1 MATAAYA
8 GDFHA
13 PGDRP
18 PQDAPSRDARWKTRA
33 LVAAAIVA
41 GVIAAGAI
49 WSAAPVETLGAA
61 APGGGAGATLR
72 LTASY
77 TVLSPF
83 CELYD
88 ALTLLTI
95 GQHGALLAW
104 LLAVHVGWRTIARV
118 RGGRRPIRDEGL
130 ALGLTI
136 VGVTALYVIGAL
148 APRPMAALLLADP
161 DELALDV
168 HSHTDASHDG
178 RTGFDA
184 EADRRW
190 HAEAGFAAAYITDHR
205 RYSGAAA
212 GGAANPRVA
221 GDGTMLLPGIESAA
235 GSSRVL
241 LLGARQSMYLDQDGR
256 ANLARLARD
265 TNVVVVLTTPATL
278 ATAATMIR
286 LDAVESSDG
295 APRGLLFT
303 RRLGPQIER
312 FAVSHR
318 LARVAGSNNHGWGR
332 TASAWTVL
340 RIPGWRTLSASALD
354 SAIRATIRRDGGGV
368 RVVARGSTPLPRS
381 GLALAATP
389 ALMLWSVVT
398 RLTLAERLSWLAWG
412 WCLAAALILVD
423 RGRSGGAE
431 RPLPNGGASSAG
443 RGRRFPGRARRV
455 ALRGR

>member
-1 MATAAYA
+1 MATAAYV
-8 GDFHA
+8 GDYHV
-13 PGDRP
+13 PGPGTP
-18 PQDAPSRDARWKTRA
+18 PDASRRAAWWKRRS
-33 LVAAAIVA
+33 LIAATIITAVIV
-41 GVIAAGAI
+41 AGAI
-49 WSAAPVETLGAA
+49 WNAAPVEALGAVA
-61 APGGGAGATLR
+61 RGGGPRATLR

-77 TVLSPF
+77 TLLSPF

-95 GQHGALLAW
+95 GQHGALFAW
-104 LLAVHVGWRTIARV
+104 LLAIHVTVRIIARR
-118 RGGRRPIRDEGL
+118 RGGRRPVRDEGV
-130 ALGLTI
+130 ALGLTLCAVI
-136 VGVTALYVIGAL
+136 AIYVVGAL
-148 APRPMAALLLADP
+148 APRPMAALFLPDR

-178 RTGFDA
+178 RVGFDA
-184 EADRRW
+184 ETNRRW

-205 RYSGAAA
+205 RYGGAAA
-212 GGAANPRVA
+212 GEAGNPPLA

-265 TNVVVVLTTPATL
+265 TNIVVVLTTPATL
-278 ATAATMIR
+278 ATVASTMP
-286 LDAVESSDG
+286 LEAVESSDG

-303 RRLGPQIER
+303 RRLAPQIEQ
-312 FAVSHR
+312 FAASHG

-340 RIPGWRTLSASALD
+340 RVPGWRALSASALD
-354 SAIRATIRRDGGGV
+354 SAIRATIRRDSGEV
-368 RVVARGSTPLPRS
+368 RVVARGSTPLPHSRI
-381 GLALAATP
+381 ALAATP

-398 RLTLAERLSWLAWG
+398 RLTLAERLSWLAWS
-412 WCLAAALILVD
+412 WCLAAALILTD
-423 RGRSGGAE
+423 RARRRGAE
-431 RPLPNGGASSAG
+431 RSLPNGGASSGA
-443 RGRRFPGRARRV
+443 RVRRSPGRVRRA